1 MKKLLRFLAVGYV
14 AYGAV
19 TLGFAS
25 QLLWRVLRSE
35 ATPDEPVSALQWV
48 PLTAFAIIAIALSVM
63 FAWLG
68 FLLFRRFH
76 RRRLLVLASISC
88 LGIPV
93 GTVLGALT
101 IYALTRPE
109 IAREFTPTI

>member
-1 MKKLLRFLAVGYV
+1 MTKLLRFLAVGYI

-19 TLGFAS
+19 TLGFVG
-25 QLLWRVLRSE
+25 QFLWRVFRSGP
-35 ATPDEPVSALQWV
+35 TPGEVSALQWV
-48 PLTAFAIIAIALSVM
+48 PLVSFLVVAAALSVM
-63 FAWLG
+63 FTCLG
-68 FLLFRRFH
+68 YLLFRRRH
-76 RRRLLVLASISC
+76 RRLLLVLSSISC